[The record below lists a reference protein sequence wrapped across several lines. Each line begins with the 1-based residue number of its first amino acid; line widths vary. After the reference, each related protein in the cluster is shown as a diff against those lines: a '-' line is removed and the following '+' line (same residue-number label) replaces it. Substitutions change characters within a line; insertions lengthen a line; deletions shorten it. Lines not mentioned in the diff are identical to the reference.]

1 MRVLLDEMLPA
12 GLADLLPGHTV
23 TTVKQ
28 AGFTGLDNGEL
39 IRRAIAS
46 GYTVLVTADRGL
58 PAQRNIAVSGVAVVL
73 VRGSRLAEVAP
84 LAHEIDQA
92 IRDASA
98 GSVVWVVRQEP

>member
-12 GLADLLPGHTV
+12 GLTDLLPEHAT

-39 IRRAIAS
+39 IRRAVES
-46 GYTVLVTADRGL
+46 GYSVLVTADRGL
-58 PAQRNIAVSGVAVVL
+58 PAQRNVAKSGIALVL
-73 VRGSRLAEVAP
+73 VPGSRLSEIAP

-92 IRDASA
+92 ISEASTR
-98 GSVVWVVRQEP
+98 SVARVARREL